1 MVEETGGKVM
11 AAVVLAGVVATLDQY
26 GWTVACATAGAYW
39 AVTGAQTETRGQAAA
54 AMLRWVLVSVIFS
67 ELAVALAVKHLGLTA
82 ELVQGPLAFLLAF
95 WGDRWREVPSL
106 LSRALARV
114 LPNRKQP

>member
-1 MVEETGGKVM
+1 
-11 AAVVLAGVVATLDQY
+11 
-26 GWTVACATAGAYW
+26 
-39 AVTGAQTETRGQAAA
+39 
-54 AMLRWVLVSVIFS
+54 VLVSVIFS

-106 LSRALARV
+106 LSRAVSRL
-114 LPNRKQP
+114 LPDRKQP